1 MKRLSLP
8 AWIGLGAAMTTM
20 LLTQTGCAPAASSP
34 EDGLEA
40 YLQNLPFEMGE
51 VCRPSFADYSQS
63 ITDFGGVG
71 DGHADNTAA
80 FAQGMQAVSQHGG
93 GHLVVPRGVW
103 LTGPITFED
112 GVDLHLQEGAVIY
125 FSADFDQYP
134 IVDTYF
140 EGLKTRRCQSPLN
153 ANGKKNIAITG
164 FGTIDGHGDAW
175 RWIKRSKLT
184 EGEWN
189 KLLKVPGSV
198 TGVAQGS
205 EVWSPT
211 PSILEELQRCDMN
224 VPTWCQTEEDWL
236 KARDFLRPALLNFE
250 RCENVMLEGVC
261 FQNSPAW
268 NLHPFMCQNVV
279 IDNVMVINP
288 WNSQNG
294 DGLDLEA
301 CKNCLIVNTKFDV
314 GDDAICVKSGKNKDG
329 RDLKTPCEN
338 VVVDGCAV
346 YHGHG
351 GFVVGSEMSS
361 GVRNVSVRNCM
372 FLGTDVGLRFKSA
385 RGRGGVVENIHIE
398 NVNMIDIPTDCIL
411 FDLHYTGL
419 SASDALKQKR
429 EKEAERQRLIAAG
442 LPVPEEPVPAVTEE
456 TPQFKDI
463 YINNVT
469 CQGAMRAFY
478 FNGLPEMPVTNINI
492 CNAQV
497 TADYGIEINESRDIK
512 IQNVALYLPEGIDP
526 LMTEHAENIAI
537 EGLMVNGKN
546 IE

>member
-1 MKRLSLP
+1 MKKYLIPGLALALTLAGCKNFCPPQLP
-8 AWIGLGAAMTTM
+8 ADDLSHYTEG
-20 LLTQTGCAPAASSP
+20 
-34 EDGLEA
+34 
-40 YLQNLPFEMGE
+40 LPFEMAQ
-51 VCRPSFADYSQS
+51 VQRPTFKDFTER
-63 ITDFGGVG
+63 ITEYGARG
-71 DGHADNTAA
+71 DGHYDNTEEFN
-80 FAQGMQAVSQHGG
+80 FAMRRISERGG

-103 LTGPITFED
+103 LTGPITFQD
-112 GVDLHLQEGAVIY
+112 NVDLHLQDGAVIL
-125 FSADFDQYP
+125 FSGDYDKYP

-140 EGLKTRRCQSPLN
+140 EGLKTRRCISPLN
-153 ANGKKNIAITG
+153 AVGKKNIAITG
-164 FGTIDGHGDAW
+164 FGTIDGQGDAW

-184 EGEWN
+184 EGQWN
-189 KLLKVPGSV
+189 ALLKQGGV

-205 EVWSPT
+205 EVWAPT
-211 PSILEELQRCDMN
+211 QSILDELRRCDMN
-224 VPTWCQTEEDWL
+224 VPTWCQTDEDWQT
-236 KARDFLRPALLNFE
+236 ARDFLRPALLDFAQ
-250 RCENVMLEGVC
+250 CENVWLQGVC

-268 NLHPFMCQNVV
+268 NLHPFMCQNV
-279 IDNVMVINP
+279 IIEDVMVINP

-301 CKNCLIVNTKFDV
+301 CKNCLIINNKFDV

-361 GVRNVSVRNCM
+361 GVKNVSVRNCM

-398 NVNMIDIPTDCIL
+398 NVNMINIPTDCIL

-419 SASDALKQKR
+419 SAADALKQKQ
-429 EKEAERQRLIAAG
+429 EMAAKG
-442 LPVPEEPVPAVTEE
+442 IVPERDMQPVSEE

-492 CNAQV
+492 SNTQV
-497 TADYGIEINESRDIK
+497 TADYGIEINESKDIT
-512 IQNVALYLPEGIDP
+512 IDHVQLFLPQGREPFTSEYVENVNVTDLR
-526 LMTEHAENIAI
+526 
-537 EGLMVNGKN
+537 VNGELKT

>member
-1 MKRLSLP
+1 MKCNLIHTSL
-8 AWIGLGAAMTTM
+8 ALAASAM
-20 LLTQTGCAPAASSP
+20 LLTSCFNQPPQAPVNDLSSYQQ
-34 EDGLEA
+34 D
-40 YLQNLPFEMGE
+40 LPFEMPE
-51 VCRPSFADYSQS
+51 VKMPTFSDFTER
-63 ITDFGGVG
+63 ITEYGARG
-71 DGHADNTAA
+71 DGHYDNTEA
-80 FAQGMQAVSQHGG
+80 FNFAMQRMSERGG

-103 LTGPITFED
+103 LTGPITFQD
-112 GVDLHLQEGAVIY
+112 NIDLHLQEGAVIL
-125 FSADFDQYP
+125 FSGDYSKYP

-153 ANGKKNIAITG
+153 ANGKQNIAITG
-164 FGTIDGHGDAW
+164 YGTIDGQGDAW
-175 RWIKRSKLT
+175 RWIKKSKLT
-184 EGEWN
+184 ESQWN
-189 KLLKVPGSV
+189 KLQKQPGSV

-205 EVWSPT
+205 EIWAPT
-211 PSILEELQRCDMN
+211 QRILDELQKCDMN
-224 VPTWCQTEEDWL
+224 VPNWCQTDEDWES
-236 KARDFLRPALLNFE
+236 ARDFLRPVLLNFE
-250 RCENVMLEGVC
+250 HCQNVLLQGVC

-268 NLHPFMCQNVV
+268 NLHPFMCENVI
-279 IDNVMVINP
+279 IDGVMVINP

-294 DGLDLEA
+294 DGLDLES

-361 GVRNVSVRNCM
+361 GVKNVSVRNCM

-385 RGRGGVVENIHIE
+385 RGRGGVVENIHID
-398 NVNMIDIPTDCIL
+398 NVNMINIPTDCIL

-419 SASDALKQKR
+419 SASDAMKLKQ
-429 EKEAERQRLIAAG
+429 EMAAKG
-442 LPVPEEPVPAVTEE
+442 IVPERDIQPVSEE

-469 CQGAMRAFY
+469 CQGALRAFY

-492 CNAQV
+492 SNAQV
-497 TADYGIEINESRDIK
+497 TAQYGIEINESKDIH
-512 IQNVALYLPEGIDP
+512 ISNVQLYLPEGTQP
-526 LMTEHAENIAI
+526 FTSEYAENVSIN
-537 EGLMVNGKN
+537 ELYVNGQPAPVLT
-546 IE
+546 E